1 MNTYTSTS
9 TYTSPLQSVALGK
22 FLPLESADMYYHTY
36 PSYKCWHGV
45 PNIGKADL
53 KDDQM
58 PCWSLAALFNV
69 LPHSINNYIPTLRV
83 VNDSYC
89 CAYSSKENYGDWLWF
104 YANNSI
110 DACYKMILKLHELNL
125 L

>member
-1 MNTYTSTS
+1 MRA
-9 TYTSPLQSVALGK
+9 YTSPLQSVSLGK

-58 PCWSLAALFNV
+58 PCWSLASLLNYLREIDFFPTIEADE
-69 LPHSINNYIPTLRV
+69 HSVTMSVCYYDEEEGSPLNPIHDIIIKAET
-83 VNDSYC
+83 
-89 CAYSSKENYGDWLWF
+89 F
-104 YANNSI
+104 I
-110 DACYKMILKLHELNL
+110 DACYGLICKLHEQNIL
-125 L
+125 